1 LGEGVLGF
9 EDLLLYDVVLN
20 CQLEYACL
28 VLIDMGEEEGLAL
41 LKLLDL
47 IFQLKNMLLVFD
59 EIILVSDEML
69 VKEYFFIQERYFV
82 VQWRAVLF
90 QELFAVLDVLVGSQI
105 DVVDAMVDVGV
116 VVEAGAGLHLGRE
129 VMIMWGIILFCDFD
143 KVSYFLF

>member
-1 LGEGVLGF
+1 
-9 EDLLLYDVVLN
+9 
-20 CQLEYACL
+20 
-28 VLIDMGEEEGLAL
+28 MGEEEGLAL

-59 EIILVSDEML
+59 EMVLVLDEML

-90 QELFAVLDVLVGSQI
+90 EELFAVLDVLVGSKI

-116 VVEAGAGLHLGRE
+116 VEKTGAGLHFGRE
-129 VMIMWGIILFCDFD
+129 VMIMWG
-143 KVSYFLF
+143 